1 MQRNGFKIQIIEEN
15 DTILKSGKNGYF
27 HIENKT
33 AKNMRKT
40 TLEPHCRSSMQFA
53 ARKMPDI

>member
-1 MQRNGFKIQIIEEN
+1 MASFG
-15 DTILKSGKNGYF
+15 T
-27 HIENKT
+27 ENKT

-40 TLEPHCRSSMQFA
+40 TLEPHYKSSMEFA